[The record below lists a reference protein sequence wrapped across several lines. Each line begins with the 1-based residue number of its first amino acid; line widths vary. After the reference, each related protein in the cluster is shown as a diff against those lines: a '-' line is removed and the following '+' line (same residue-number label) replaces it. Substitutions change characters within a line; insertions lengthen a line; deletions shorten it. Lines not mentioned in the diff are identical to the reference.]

1 MNDYSANRDGASARQ
16 DLSAVRILT
25 LDDEPTMRMIIR
37 SILRQ
42 AGCQDVQQAGDG
54 HSALRMIERSR
65 MDLVICDWQMS
76 PMNGLQ
82 FVQALRASA
91 TGGSVPVIMLTAN
104 SEATD
109 AQSVQALN
117 VSGWLVKPVSSR
129 RLVERVRSVLHL
141 PDQVFSLEADLGVDF
156 GVIGRQYR
164 ERLKQDLDD
173 LTKMVARLP
182 TQVAR
187 VHESWISIIGIFHRI
202 KGQAATFNLQLVTDI
217 AALGQDLLRA
227 VEEDFD
233 AAPKLDSAL
242 YRPLAALA
250 GAMTLVLQNN
260 IEGDGGAVGQK
271 LLAKLKSVT
280 EPVRL
285 ALEEATRDARF

>member
-1 MNDYSANRDGASARQ
+1 MNDFSANREAASARQ

-25 LDDEPTMRMIIR
+25 LDDEPTMRMLIR

-42 AGCQDVQQAGDG
+42 AGCAEVEQAGDG
-54 HSALRMIERSR
+54 ASALRMVDRGKI
-65 MDLVICDWQMS
+65 DLVICDWQMS
-76 PMNGLQ
+76 PMNGLE
-82 FVQALRASA
+82 FVQALRKSV
-91 TGGSVPVIMLTAN
+91 TGSTVPVIMLTAN

-109 AQSVQALN
+109 VQRIQSLN
-117 VSGWLVKPVSSR
+117 VSGWLVKPISSR

-173 LTKMVARLP
+173 LTKLVARLP
-182 TQVAR
+182 HQVAR
-187 VHESWISIIGIFHRI
+187 VHDSWIAIIGIFHRI

-217 AALGQDLLRA
+217 AALGQELLRA

-233 AAPKLDSAL
+233 AAPKLDDEL

-260 IEGDGGAVGQK
+260 LEGDGGAVGAR

-285 ALEEATRDARF
+285 ALEEATREARF

>member
-1 MNDYSANRDGASARQ
+1 MNDFSANRDGSARQ

-54 HSALRMIERSR
+54 HAALRMVERGG

-76 PMNGLQ
+76 PMNGLE
-82 FVQALRASA
+82 FVQTLRASVI
-91 TGGSVPVIMLTAN
+91 GGDVPVIMLTAN

-109 AQSVQALN
+109 AQRIQALN

-141 PDQVFSLEADLGVDF
+141 PDQVFSLEEDLGVDF

-173 LTKMVARLP
+173 LTKIVARLP
-182 TQVAR
+182 NQVAR
-187 VHESWISIIGIFHRI
+187 VHDSWISMIKIFHRI
-202 KGQAATFNLQLVTDI
+202 KGQAATFNLELITEI
-217 AALGQDLLRA
+217 AALGQELLRA

-233 AAPKLDSAL
+233 AAPKLDAEL
-242 YRPLAALA
+242 YRPLA
-250 GAMTLVLQNN
+250 LVLQNN
-260 IEGDGGAVGQK
+260 LEGDGGAVGER
-271 LLAKLKSVT
+271 LLAKLRTIT

-285 ALEEATRDARF
+285 ALEDATREARF

>member
-1 MNDYSANRDGASARQ
+1 MNDFSASRGTASARQ

-42 AGCQDVQQAGDG
+42 AGCAQVEQAGDG
-54 HSALRMIERSR
+54 ASALRMVESGGI
-65 MDLVICDWQMS
+65 DLVICDWQMS
-76 PMNGLQ
+76 PMNGLE
-82 FVQALRASA
+82 FVQALRKSA
-91 TGGSVPVIMLTAN
+91 TGSAMPVIMLTAN
-104 SEATD
+104 SQATD
-109 AQSVQALN
+109 AQQFQSLY
-117 VSGWLVKPVSSR
+117 VSGWLVKPVSSQ

-173 LTKMVARLP
+173 LTKMVAGLP
-182 TQVAR
+182 NQVAR
-187 VHESWISIIGIFHRI
+187 VHETWIAIIGIFHRI

-217 AALGQDLLRA
+217 AALGQELLRA

-233 AAPKLDSAL
+233 AAPKLDDKL

-260 IEGDGGAVGQK
+260 IEGEGGAVGAK
-271 LLAKLKSVT
+271 LLEKLKSVT

-285 ALEEATRDARF
+285 ALEEATREARF

>member
-1 MNDYSANRDGASARQ
+1 MNNYSANREGASARQ
-16 DLSAVRILT
+16 DLAAVRILT

-54 HSALRMIERSR
+54 HTALRMVERGK

-82 FVQALRASA
+82 FVQALRSMGSA
-91 TGGSVPVIMLTAN
+91 VPVIMLTAN

-109 AQSVQALN
+109 AQSIQALN

-233 AAPKLDSAL
+233 AAPKLDAAL

-260 IEGDGGAVGQK
+260 IEGDGGVAGAK
-271 LLAKLKSVT
+271 LLAKLKSIT

-285 ALEEATRDARF
+285 ALEDATREARF

>member
-1 MNDYSANRDGASARQ
+1 MNDYSANRDASSRQ
-16 DLSAVRILT
+16 DLSAVRVLT

-54 HSALRMIERSR
+54 HTALRMVERGSI
-65 MDLVICDWQMS
+65 DLVICDWQMS
-76 PMNGLQ
+76 PMNGLE
-82 FVQALRASA
+82 FVQALRASV
-91 TGGSVPVIMLTAN
+91 TGSGVPVIMLTAS

-109 AQSVQALN
+109 AQRIQALN

-129 RLVERVRSVLHL
+129 RLVERVRSVMHL

-173 LTKMVARLP
+173 LTRIVAKLP
-182 TQVAR
+182 NQVMR
-187 VHESWISIIGIFHRI
+187 VHDSWISMIKIFHRI
-202 KGQAATFNLQLVTDI
+202 KGQAATFNLDLITEI
-217 AALGQDLLRA
+217 AALGQGLLRA

-233 AAPKLDSAL
+233 AAPKMDAEL

-260 IEGDGGAVGQK
+260 IEGDGGAVGQR
-271 LLAKLKSVT
+271 LLAKLRSIT
-280 EPVRL
+280 EPVRV
-285 ALEEATRDARF
+285 ALEDATRDARF